1 MALVV
6 FLRGVNVGRHKR
18 FLPAA
23 LAKDLAAYDV
33 VNVGAAGTFVVR
45 ATVPRATLQTE
56 VRTRLAFDADI
67 IIVGGRELIEFAR
80 SGPFGLRPP
89 AGSEQRFLSVMLKPL
104 AAPTC
109 PTKREARSWKP
120 PSGEGGPALP
130 LMYPANDAWQV
141 KTVAISGR
149 FVASIWRRQAGT
161 PIYPNA
167 AVEKQFG
174 VSTTRNWNTVET
186 ICKIL
191 QP

>member
-18 FLPAA
+18 FLPAR
-23 LAKDLAAYDV
+23 LAKDLAAFDV

-45 ATVPRATLQTE
+45 APVPQAALRAE
-56 VRTRLAFDADI
+56 VRARLAFDADI
-67 IIVGGRELIEFAR
+67 IIVKGRELIEFAR
-80 SGPFGLRPP
+80 GGPFGRRPP
-89 AGSEQRFLSVMLKPL
+89 AENEQRFLSVTLKPH
-104 AAPTC
+104 AVAT
-109 PTKREARSWKP
+109 
-120 PSGEGGPALP
+120 LP
-130 LMYPANDAWQV
+130 LMYPANDRWQV
-141 KTVAISGR
+141 KVVAVSGTL
-149 FVASIWRRQAGT
+149 VASVWRRQPGT

-186 ICKIL
+186 VCKIL

>member
-109 PTKREARSWKP
+109 PTKRAARRWKLR
-120 PSGEGGPALP
+120 SREGGPALP